1 MTDNKITLITGGG
14 RGLGRAAALALADSG
29 QDVVITYRASAES
42 AADTVAAIA
51 QKGRKAVALQ
61 LDTTEFST
69 FHAFVEQL
77 HAALAET
84 WGRESFDH
92 LFNNAGVGV
101 LTPVG
106 ATTAEQVDE
115 LLDTNVKGV
124 VLLTE
129 AVLPLIADGGRILNV
144 SSGLTRF
151 TGGAPYAV
159 YAATKGAMEVYTR
172 YLAAGLGERGIRAN
186 TLAPGATAT
195 DFGGGYL
202 MSDEFQRE
210 VAKVT
215 ALGRGGQP
223 DDIAAAVVLLLSP
236 DGRWI
241 NAQRVEASGGA
252 YL

>member
-14 RGLGRAAALALADSG
+14 RGLGRAAALALADAG
-29 QDVVITYRASAES
+29 HDVVITYRASADT
-42 AADTVAAIA
+42 AAETVTAI
-51 QKGRKAVALQ
+51 QEQGRKAVALQ
-61 LDTTEFST
+61 LDTTNFAA
-69 FHAFVEQL
+69 FPAFVEQL
-77 HAALAET
+77 RATLDET
-84 WGRESFDH
+84 WGRESFDR
-92 LFNNAGVGV
+92 LFNNAGVGL

-106 ATTAEQVDE
+106 ATTAEQVDQ
-115 LLDTNVKGV
+115 LLDTNLKGV

-151 TGGAPYAV
+151 TAGAPYAV
-159 YAATKGAMEVYTR
+159 YAATKGAIEVYTR
-172 YLAAGLGERGIRAN
+172 YLAAALGERGIAVN
-186 TLAPGATAT
+186 TVAPGATAT

-215 ALGRGGQP
+215 ALQRGGQA
-223 DDIAAAVVLLLSP
+223 DDIAATVSLLLSP
-236 DGRWI
+236 DARWI
-241 NAQRVEASGGA
+241 NAQRIEASGGA